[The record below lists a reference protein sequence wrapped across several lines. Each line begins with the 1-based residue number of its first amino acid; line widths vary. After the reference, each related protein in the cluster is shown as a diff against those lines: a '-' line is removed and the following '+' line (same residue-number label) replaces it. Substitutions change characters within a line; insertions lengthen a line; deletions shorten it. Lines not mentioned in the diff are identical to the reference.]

1 MWMMG
6 RSVRSVGLSRIVPMP
21 NGIYIVDDNAV
32 IRKMVR
38 TEFEDI
44 SGWEV
49 RGEAVNG
56 SVRG

>member
-1 MWMMG
+1 
-6 RSVRSVGLSRIVPMP
+6 MP